1 MQCCAIWCIGAVSSA
16 LLRRDETGDNFAGPS
31 ECWLETGVAFARVG
45 RASTETA
52 IAFVGEKWVF
62 LVRFSV
68 ALVMVV
74 SAGAVQG
81 RAVVMAVSCWPTSVP
96 AEVSLVSTS
105 PSGRVLCT
113 KKFTLLGLMV
123 GASAKKFALQAQN
136 GRKTLFSGALG
147 EFFRGRAGGGAV
159 LGEFCRTNRYC
170 ARSCRQRS
178 LPACNGG
185 GFALHEAVAQRV
197 ASVSD
202 PHVVQFPPLLS
213 AACGFV
219 CAPGFPRVLMG
230 AHTFSLRSR
239 NVTVSQVCSRHIQCR
254 LCHRIRAGTPA
265 QSASITST
273 TTRP

>member
-1 MQCCAIWCIGAVSSA
+1 MRCCAIWCIGAVSSA
-16 LLRRDETGDNFAGPS
+16 LLRRDETGDTFAGPS

-52 IAFVGEKWVF
+52 IAFAGEKWVF

-96 AEVSLVSTS
+96 AEVSLVSTL

-147 EFFRGRAGGGAV
+147 EFFAEGPVEEPCWASFVAPTGIAPGLVGSAP
-159 LGEFCRTNRYC
+159 
-170 ARSCRQRS
+170 S
-178 LPACNGG
+178 LPAMVGV
-185 GFALHEAVAQRV
+185 LHYTKPSH
-197 ASVSD
+197 SVSPACRTLMSCNSPRCSV
-202 PHVVQFPPLLS
+202 PHAVLCAHRVSL
-213 AACGFV
+213 V
-219 CAPGFPRVLMG
+219 C
-230 AHTFSLRSR
+230 
-239 NVTVSQVCSRHIQCR
+239 
-254 LCHRIRAGTPA
+254 
-265 QSASITST
+265 
-273 TTRP
+273 